1 MDPNGEKSRS
11 VPKSVDDLIDIIKK
25 VWENLKYKTITGL
38 IEEIPERIRKVNQN
52 PNHSLHFY
60 SK

>member
-25 VWENLKYKTITGL
+25 VWENLKYKTINGL
-38 IEEIPERIRKVNQN
+38 IEEIPERIRKVNQK